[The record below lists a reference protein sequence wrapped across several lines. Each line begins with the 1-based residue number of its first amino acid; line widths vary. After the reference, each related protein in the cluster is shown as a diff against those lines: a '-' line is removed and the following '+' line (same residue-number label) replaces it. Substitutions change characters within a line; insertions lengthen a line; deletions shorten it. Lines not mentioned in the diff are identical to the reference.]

1 MHAPELSQLDA
12 ASGVVAI
19 YEEDNQSLNPAERFH
34 AIKMRKIID
43 GNKKSPIKTEPL
55 PYGE

>member
-12 ASGVVAI
+12 TSGVVAI
-19 YEEDNQSLNPAERFH
+19 YEDDNQSLNPAERFH

-43 GNKKSPIKTEPL
+43 GNKKVSL
-55 PYGE
+55 NYS